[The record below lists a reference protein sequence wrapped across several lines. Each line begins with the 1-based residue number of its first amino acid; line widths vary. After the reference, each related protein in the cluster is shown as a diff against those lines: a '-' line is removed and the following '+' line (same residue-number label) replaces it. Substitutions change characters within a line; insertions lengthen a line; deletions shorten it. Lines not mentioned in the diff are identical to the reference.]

1 MSLKKKE
8 AEDVVV
14 SGQCLLRYTL
24 PNEKATTGKRE
35 RRRLY
40 LFIINFFFLQ
50 YETISDL
57 LLPIL

>member
-14 SGQCLLRYTL
+14 SGQWLLPYTL
-24 PNEKATTGKRE
+24 PKEKATTGKRE